1 MTPGNRL
8 NDDLPACNDED
19 PAELE
24 SFYGP
29 GGFVDALRKIC
40 LSNCREIER
49 AKALA
54 GQEKVT
60 ESRLDDLAHTNDIY
74 VGFIVTHL
82 QGRKKREE
90 NVLSSLR
97 NGA

>member
-1 MTPGNRL
+1 LTN
-8 NDDLPACNDED
+8 
-19 PAELE
+19 
-24 SFYGP
+24 
-29 GGFVDALRKIC
+29 
-40 LSNCREIER
+40 
-49 AKALA
+49 
-54 GQEKVT
+54 QEKVT

-74 VGFIVTHL
+74 VGFIVSHL